1 MGWFSDVFGG
11 GGSGGSFG
19 INLGINPAEWFGED
33 RPDEIRAETRQH
45 DDAMQR
51 EFAQNAIQWRVN
63 DAKAAGL
70 HPLFGL
76 QGNNATFSP
85 SAVVGGS
92 GEGSSIGFSPGAPP
106 GARGAAE
113 ARQQI
118 DDQRDLNE
126 RGQQDNHAR
135 TLSMIAT
142 DTEQQGL
149 LRAQADLA
157 RQQLKDSIDARAGQ
171 AGRVN
176 KERSMYRPNPVV
188 NEDASE
194 VEPRKI
200 TSASSTSGGAIGA
213 GQPGPAFEPVWLAP
227 GIPALVPSGAAQNLG
242 DMEFSGWAIAI
253 AATALW
259 WGDAAAAKVW
269 DLAKKA
275 GHHVTRSH
283 IRSIQDSRFN
293 APTDRRQS
301 VHPH

>member
-1 MGWFSDVFGG
+1 MPFWETVASVL
-11 GGSGGSFG
+11 GSTGMNIG
-19 INLGINPAEWFGED
+19 LNPAEWFGED
-33 RPDEIRAETRQH
+33 RPDEVRAETRIH

-92 GEGSSIGFSPGAPP
+92 GEGSSIGFSPGAPS

-135 TLSMIAT
+135 TMSMIAT

-176 KERSMYRPNPVV
+176 KERSIRKPDPVV

-194 VEPRKI
+194 IEPRKI
-200 TSASSTSGGAIGA
+200 TSASSTSGGSIGA
-213 GQPGPAFEPVWLAP
+213 GQPGPAFEPVWIAP

-242 DMEFSGWAIAI
+242 DMELSGWLITA
-253 AATALW
+253 AATMLW
-259 WGDAAAAKVW
+259 YGDAASRRVVDEAR
-269 DLAKKA
+269 KA
-275 GHHVTRSH
+275 GKWLFMREVSEESDRIARSV
-283 IRSIQDSRFN
+283 IR
-293 APTDRRQS
+293 PGE
-301 VHPH
+301 